1 MTKKLSDPKNTIDL
15 IKQNQF
21 AFKKKFGQN
30 FLIDGRVLDRI
41 VQGAGITKEDDVLE
55 IGPGI
60 GALTQVLCEA
70 ARHVRA
76 VEIDRELI
84 PILEKSL
91 SDYDNVDVINADIMD
106 TELRDLYPGPFK
118 VVANLPYYIT
128 TPIVMKLLESD
139 ADIES
144 ITVMVQKEVAE
155 RMQAAPGG
163 KDYGV
168 LTLSVAYHAE
178 AEIIANVPPNCFMPR
193 PDVSSAVIKLRRRSE
208 PAVTPRS
215 PDHMFRL
222 IRAAFSQRRK
232 TLINAVSNDVSLG
245 LPKAELEAALQELGL
260 DTRIRGERLSLQDFS
275 DLSDILTA

>member
-1 MTKKLSDPKNTIDL
+1 MTKKLSDPKNTIEL

-106 TELRDLYPGPFK
+106 TELRELYPGPFK

-193 PDVSSAVIKLRRRSE
+193 PDVSSAVIKLTRRAE

-232 TLINAVSNDVSLG
+232 TLINAVSNDVSLE

-260 DTRIRGERLSLQDFS
+260 DPRIRGERLSLQDFS
-275 DLSDILTA
+275 DLSDVLTA

>member
-1 MTKKLSDPKNTIDL
+1 MTKKLSDPKNTIEL

-84 PILEKSL
+84 PILEGSL
-91 SDYDNVDVINADIMD
+91 KDYDNVDVINADIMD
-106 TELRDLYPGPFK
+106 VELRDLYPGPFK

-193 PDVSSAVIKLRRRSE
+193 PDVSSAVIKLRRRAE

-232 TLINAVSNDVSLG
+232 TLVNAVSNDVSLG
-245 LPKAELEAALQELGL
+245 LPKVELEAALQELGL
-260 DTRIRGERLSLQDFS
+260 DPRIRGERLSLQDFS

>member
-1 MTKKLSDPKNTIDL
+1 MTKKLSDPKNTIEL

-232 TLINAVSNDVSLG
+232 TLINAVSNDASLG
-245 LPKAELEAALQELGL
+245 LPKAEMEAALQELGL

>member
-1 MTKKLSDPKNTIDL
+1 MTKKLSDPKNTIEL

-91 SDYDNVDVINADIMD
+91 SDCDNVDVINADIMD

-193 PDVSSAVIKLRRRSE
+193 PDVSSAVIKLRRRAE

-245 LPKAELEAALQELGL
+245 LPKAELEAALDEKTERWVYLNELKEQIDAQNG
-260 DTRIRGERLSLQDFS
+260 
-275 DLSDILTA
+275 

>member
-1 MTKKLSDPKNTIDL
+1 MTKKLSDPKNTIEL

-21 AFKKKFGQN
+21 VFKKKFGQN

-84 PILEKSL
+84 PILEESL
-91 SDYDNVDVINADIMD
+91 KDYDNVDVINADIMD
-106 TELRDLYPGPFK
+106 MELRELYPGPFK

-193 PDVSSAVIKLRRRSE
+193 PDVSSAVIKLTRRAE

-245 LPKAELEAALQELGL
+245 LPKTELEAALQELGL
-260 DTRIRGERLSLQDFS
+260 DPRIRGERLSLQDFS

>member
-1 MTKKLSDPKNTIDL
+1 MTKKLSDPKNTIEL

-84 PILEKSL
+84 PILEGSL
-91 SDYDNVDVINADIMD
+91 KDYDNVDVINADIMD
-106 TELRDLYPGPFK
+106 VELRDLYPGPFK

-193 PDVSSAVIKLRRRSE
+193 PDVSSAVIKLRRRAE

-245 LPKAELEAALQELGL
+245 LPKVELEAALQELGL
-260 DTRIRGERLSLQDFS
+260 DPRIRGERLSLQDFS

>member
-1 MTKKLSDPKNTIDL
+1 MTKKLSDPKNTIEL

-41 VQGAGITKEDDVLE
+41 VQGAGITKADDVLE

>member
-1 MTKKLSDPKNTIDL
+1 MTKKLSDPKNTIEL

-106 TELRDLYPGPFK
+106 TEH
-118 VVANLPYYIT
+118 LPYYIT

-193 PDVSSAVIKLRRRSE
+193 PEVSSAVIRLKRHE
-208 PAVTPRS
+208 KPPVAPKDPAY
-215 PDHMFRL
+215 MFSV

-232 TLINAVSNDVSLG
+232 TLQNALSNDRSLG
-245 LPKAELEAALQELGL
+245 VTKELISEALSELGL
-260 DTRIRGERLSLQDFS
+260 DQRIRGERLSLSQFSGLS
-275 DLSDILTA
+275 DLLLEKRAG

>member
-1 MTKKLSDPKNTIDL
+1 MTKKLSDPKNTIEL

>member
-1 MTKKLSDPKNTIDL
+1 MTKKLSDPKNTIEL

-21 AFKKKFGQN
+21 VFKKKFGQN

-41 VQGAGITKEDDVLE
+41 VHGAGITKEDDVLE

-60 GALTQVLCEA
+60 GALTQVLCES
-70 ARHVRA
+70 ARHVRT

-84 PILEKSL
+84 PILEESL
-91 SDYDNVDVINADIMD
+91 KDYDNVDVINADIMD
-106 TELRDLYPGPFK
+106 TELRELYPGSFK

-128 TPIVMKLLESD
+128 TPIVMKLLESE

-208 PAVTPRS
+208 PVVTPRS

-260 DTRIRGERLSLQDFS
+260 DPRIRGERLSLQDFS

>member
-1 MTKKLSDPKNTIDL
+1 MTKKLSDPKNTIEL

-178 AEIIANVPPNCFMPR
+178 AEIIAKVPPNCFMPR
-193 PDVSSAVIKLRRRSE
+193 PDESSAVIKLRRRAE

>member
-1 MTKKLSDPKNTIDL
+1 MTKKLSDPKNTIEL

-106 TELRDLYPGPFK
+106 AELRDLYPGPFK

-193 PDVSSAVIKLRRRSE
+193 PDVSSAVIKLRRRLE

-222 IRAAFSQRRK
+222 IRAAFFQRRK
-232 TLINAVSNDVSLG
+232 TLVNAVSNDVSLG
-245 LPKAELEAALQELGL
+245 LPKAEMEAALQELGL

-275 DLSDILTA
+275 DLSDVLTA

>member
-1 MTKKLSDPKNTIDL
+1 M
-15 IKQNQF
+15 
-21 AFKKKFGQN
+21 
-30 FLIDGRVLDRI
+30 
-41 VQGAGITKEDDVLE
+41 
-55 IGPGI
+55 
-60 GALTQVLCEA
+60 
-70 ARHVRA
+70 
-76 VEIDRELI
+76 
-84 PILEKSL
+84 
-91 SDYDNVDVINADIMD
+91 DVINADIMD
-106 TELRDLYPGPFK
+106 TELRDMYPGPFK

-193 PDVSSAVIKLRRRSE
+193 PDVSSAVIKLSRRPE

-222 IRAAFSQRRK
+222 IRAAFSPEKEDPDQCS
-232 TLINAVSNDVSLG
+232 V
-245 LPKAELEAALQELGL
+245 
-260 DTRIRGERLSLQDFS
+260 ERCEPWITKGRAGGGPSG
-275 DLSDILTA
+275 ARP

>member
-1 MTKKLSDPKNTIDL
+1 MTKKLSDPKNTIEL

-193 PDVSSAVIKLRRRSE
+193 PDVSSAVIKLTRRAE

>member
-1 MTKKLSDPKNTIDL
+1 MTKKLSDPKNTIEL

-106 TELRDLYPGPFK
+106 TELHDLYPGPFK

>member
-1 MTKKLSDPKNTIDL
+1 MTKKLSDPKNTIEL

-178 AEIIANVPPNCFMPR
+178 AEIIAKVPPNCFMPR
-193 PDVSSAVIKLRRRSE
+193 PDESSAVIKLRRRAE

-260 DTRIRGERLSLQDFS
+260 DTRIRGERLSLQEFS

>member
-1 MTKKLSDPKNTIDL
+1 MTKKLSDPKNTIEL

-21 AFKKKFGQN
+21 VFKKKFGQN

-60 GALTQVLCEA
+60 GALTQVLCES

-84 PILEKSL
+84 PILEGSL
-91 SDYDNVDVINADIMD
+91 KDYDNVDVINADIMD
-106 TELRDLYPGPFK
+106 TELRELYPGPFK

-144 ITVMVQKEVAE
+144 ITVMVQKEVTE
-155 RMQAAPGG
+155 SMQAAPGG

-193 PDVSSAVIKLRRRSE
+193 PDVSSAVIKLRRRAE

-260 DTRIRGERLSLQDFS
+260 DPRIRGERLSLQDFS

>member
-1 MTKKLSDPKNTIDL
+1 MTKKLSDPKNTIEL

-41 VQGAGITKEDDVLE
+41 VQGAGITKEDEVLE

-193 PDVSSAVIKLRRRSE
+193 PDVSSAVIKLRRRAE

>member
-1 MTKKLSDPKNTIDL
+1 MTKKLSDPKNTIEL

-193 PDVSSAVIKLRRRSE
+193 PDVSSAVIKLRRRAE

-260 DTRIRGERLSLQDFS
+260 DTRIRGERLSLQEFS

>member
-1 MTKKLSDPKNTIDL
+1 MTKKLSDPKNTIEL

-193 PDVSSAVIKLRRRSE
+193 PDVSSAVIKLRRRAE

>member
-1 MTKKLSDPKNTIDL
+1 MTKKLSDPKNTIEL

-70 ARHVRA
+70 AHHVRA

-245 LPKAELEAALQELGL
+245 ASKAELEAALQELGL

>member
-1 MTKKLSDPKNTIDL
+1 MTKKLSDPKNTIEL

-60 GALTQVLCEA
+60 GALTQVLCEV

-106 TELRDLYPGPFK
+106 TELSGLYPGPFK

-168 LTLSVAYHAE
+168 LTLSVAYYAE

-193 PDVSSAVIKLRRRSE
+193 PDVSSAVIKLSRRPE

-245 LPKAELEAALQELGL
+245 LGKEELGAALRELGL
-260 DTRIRGERLSLQDFS
+260 DTRIRGERLSLQEFS
-275 DLSDILTA
+275 DLSDVLTA

>member
-1 MTKKLSDPKNTIDL
+1 MAGRLIDPKNTIEL
-15 IKQNQF
+15 IKKRDF
-21 AFKKKFGQN
+21 GFKKRFGQN
-30 FLIDGRVLDRI
+30 FLVDERVLSRI
-41 VQGAGITKEDDVLE
+41 IEGAEITKADSVLE

-60 GALTQVLCEA
+60 GTMTEALCEA
-70 ARHVRA
+70 AGAVKA
-76 VEIDRELI
+76 VEIDKELI
-84 PILEKSL
+84 PILSETL
-91 SDYDNVDVINADIMD
+91 STYSNVEVINADIMD
-106 TELRDLYPGPFK
+106 LDLKSLFLGPFK

-128 TPIVMKLLESD
+128 TPIVMKLFESG

-144 ITVMVQKEVAE
+144 VTVMVQKEVAE

>member
-1 MTKKLSDPKNTIDL
+1 MTKKLSDPKNTIEL

-41 VQGAGITKEDDVLE
+41 VQGAGITKADDVLE

-60 GALTQVLCEA
+60 GALTQGLCEA

-91 SDYDNVDVINADIMD
+91 SDYDNVDVINSDIMD

-193 PDVSSAVIKLRRRSE
+193 PDVSSAVIKLTRRAE

-232 TLINAVSNDVSLG
+232 TLINAVSNDVSLE

-260 DTRIRGERLSLQDFS
+260 DPRIRGERLSLQDFS
-275 DLSDILTA
+275 DLSDVLTA